1 MVIINYIKTTNVE
14 NARASL
20 LVQSSGIHIGF
31 FLEVVNQAGMPYS
44 TYLTHKYDILT
55 LAKFYL
61 PIQQRKIAPEQHIN
75 GSALCYIFMSP
86 VSKDIMSLVDVVES
100 TDTDNPSKNEHQR
113 LSNCSA
119 QWKECFYSIY
129 FAYICIIFSE
139 LLTLLNAH
147 PGQNV

>member
-1 MVIINYIKTTNVE
+1 MWK

-31 FLEVVNQAGMPYS
+31 FLNVVSQAGMPYS
-44 TYLTHKYDILT
+44 TYLTHKYDILA

-61 PIQQRKIAPEQHIN
+61 TIQKRRIAPEQHIN

-86 VSKDIMSLVDVVES
+86 VSKDIMSLDDVVET
-100 TDTDNPSKNEHQR
+100 TDTDNPSKNEHQG
-113 LSNCSA
+113 LSNCGA

-129 FAYICIIFSE
+129 FAHIWIIFSE
-139 LLTLLNAH
+139 LLTLLNATS
-147 PGQNV
+147 